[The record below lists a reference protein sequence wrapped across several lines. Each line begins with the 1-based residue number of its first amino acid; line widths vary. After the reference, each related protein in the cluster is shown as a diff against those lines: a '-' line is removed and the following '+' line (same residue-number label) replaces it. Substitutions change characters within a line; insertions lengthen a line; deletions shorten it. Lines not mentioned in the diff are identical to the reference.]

1 MEAAQHSA
9 FRFATM
15 RPVAI
20 TMMVLAAVVF
30 GAVGLRQLPLNL
42 LPEISYPT
50 LTIRTEYP
58 GASPEDVEERI
69 SERLQE
75 SVAVVPGMRRVVSI
89 SRPEISDIILEFA
102 WGTEM
107 VFAISDIRERID
119 RVVLPRE
126 ADKPLVLRYD
136 PSLDPMMT
144 IGLSGDDSLVRLR
157 LIAEEEIERELAK
170 LEGLAAVKIRGGDE
184 EEILIGLDEQALSLL
199 GLDVETVGRR
209 LAEENVN
216 TASGTIEEGNTQ
228 FLVRTL
234 GEFQN
239 LEEIETIILDRRN
252 DAPIRL
258 SDVARVSR
266 QPKDK
271 EVISRIDGR
280 PCVLI
285 DIYREAGAN
294 LVELAERVRHRVFGT
309 EEQQVYAAALAADP
323 SLMPR
328 ELALSPEELQA
339 EATNLESLDE
349 WSRAMISAERARV
362 LADHRRNLDFLVY
375 DLEPFALRFDLLQDQ
390 SEFIESAIDDLR
402 SSAIKGGLFAIL
414 VIFIFLRRLS
424 ATVILAASIPISL
437 VASFAPMYLSEIT
450 LNIMS
455 LGGLALGV
463 GMLVDNSIVVLE
475 SVSRCREAGLG
486 IREAAVQGVSRV
498 ASAVTA
504 STLTTVAVFFP
515 IVFVEGVA
523 GQLFRDQSLTVVYS
537 LLMSL
542 LVALFVIPM
551 FASRGADPV
560 RECVAPSSRIG
571 RFSQG
576 LAAGT
581 MRAFAG
587 LAVLIGKVLGMVI
600 KPATGLFD
608 RFYRS
613 LDAAY
618 PGALKFALRSRWLVL
633 SAALAVLS
641 LAGWRLGSL
650 GSELIPEVSQGELF
664 VDIFLPRDA
673 AVERTDSVASPLESQ
688 LRQLPEVERT
698 FLAVGVDREELNS
711 SEEGEH
717 SARILVKLRDEYS
730 SRESEEFFRAKA
742 RELILAIPEIES
754 YRFNT
759 PSVLNFSAPL
769 VVEVVGRDLVALRE
783 TSTRVVEALDD
794 LPGLRDVRSTMQRGN
809 PEIIIHLDRDKM
821 SALGIDS
828 GTVTRILQSKVL
840 GDLATRFAERDRK
853 VDIRVALS
861 KEELD
866 RVDRLLAINVNPAGN
881 PEIPLGSVGR
891 VQRLEGPSEIRR
903 IGNVRGAE
911 VQAAVVGFDIG
922 TIQSMVMG
930 RLQSLDLPKGIDLR
944 LGGQKEEMERS
955 TNSVFLALG
964 LAIFL
969 VYIVMASQFE
979 SLIQPFIILVS
990 LPLAFVGVILVL
1002 ELTSTPVSVIALLGC
1017 IMLAGI
1023 VVNNAII
1030 MVDQINRLRAEGM
1043 SVQEAVVKGAHTRL
1057 RPVLMTTMT
1066 TILGLLPLTGW
1077 LNSIPLLG
1085 GNGEGLEL
1093 RAPMAITVIA
1103 GLAVSTLLTLIVI
1116 PVIYSLV
1123 GRRVHA

>member
-1 MEAAQHSA
+1 MQAAQNSA
-9 FRFATM
+9 FRFATT

-30 GAVGLRQLPLNL
+30 GAVGLKQLPLNL

-75 SVAVVPGMRRVVSI
+75 SVAVVPGMRRIVSI

-144 IGLSGDDSLVRLR
+144 IGLSGDDSLVHLR

-170 LEGLAAVKIRGGDE
+170 IEGLAAVKIRGGDE
-184 EEILIGLDEQALSLL
+184 EEILIDLDEQALSLL

-209 LAEENVN
+209 LAQENVN

-239 LEEIETIILDRRN
+239 LEEIEDIILDRRN

-258 SDVARVSR
+258 SDVARVNR

-285 DIYREAGAN
+285 DVYREAGAN
-294 LVELAERVRHRVFGT
+294 LVDLAGRVRDRVFGT
-309 EEQQVYAAALAADP
+309 MEQQNYAAALAADP

-328 ELALSPEELQA
+328 ELVASPEELQA
-339 EATNLESLDE
+339 EAADIAALSS
-349 WSRAMISAERARV
+349 WQGAMVKAERAKV
-362 LADHRRNLDFLVY
+362 LSQHRRNLDFMVH
-375 DLEPFALRFDLLQDQ
+375 DLEPYSLEFDLLQDQ
-390 SEFIESAIDDLR
+390 SEFIELAIDDLK

-414 VIFIFLRRLS
+414 VIFLFLRRLS
-424 ATVILAASIPISL
+424 VTLILAASIPISL
-437 VASFAPMYLSEIT
+437 VASFAPMYLSDIT

-475 SVSRCREAGLG
+475 SISRSRESGLG
-486 IREAAVQGVSRV
+486 IRDAAVQGVSRV

-551 FASRGADPV
+551 FASRGADPG

-571 RFSQG
+571 RFSQSLVAKSMRLTG
-576 LAAGT
+576 GVAVMIGRLLAT
-581 MRAFAG
+581 IVRP
-587 LAVLIGKVLGMVI
+587 AV
-600 KPATGLFD
+600 GLFD
-608 RFYRS
+608 RVYRS

-618 PGALKFALRSRWLVL
+618 PKLLRVSLGARWLVL
-633 SAALAVLS
+633 ASALALLS

-650 GSELIPEVSQGELF
+650 GSELIPEVSQGEVF

-673 AVERTDSVASPLESQ
+673 AVERTDAVASPLESQ

-717 SARILVKLRDEYS
+717 SARILVKLREEFSDHA
-730 SRESEEFFRAKA
+730 SEEIFRAKA
-742 RELILAIPEIES
+742 RRLVQAIPEIQS

-769 VVEVVGRDLVALRE
+769 VIEVVGRDLIALRE
-783 TSTRVVEALDD
+783 TSVRVTEALEN

-821 SALGIDS
+821 SALGIES
-828 GTVTRILQSKVL
+828 GIVARTLQSKIL
-840 GDLATRFAERDRK
+840 GDLPTRFAERDRK

-861 KEELD
+861 KTELD

-881 PEIPLGSVGR
+881 PEIPLGSIGR
-891 VQRLEGPSEIRR
+891 IQRLEGPSEIRR
-903 IGNVRGAE
+903 IGNIRGAE

-922 TIQSMVMG
+922 STQSMIMG
-930 RLQSLDLPKGIDLR
+930 RLESLDLPKGIDIR
-944 LGGQKEEMERS
+944 LGGQKDEMERS

-979 SLIQPFIILVS
+979 SLVQPFIILLS
-990 LPLAFVGVILVL
+990 LPMAFVGVILAL
-1002 ELTSTPVSVIALLGC
+1002 ELTATPISVIALLGC

-1030 MVDQINRLRAEGM
+1030 MVDQINRLRAGGM
-1043 SVQEAVVKGAHTRL
+1043 SVPDAVVKGAHTRL
-1057 RPVLMTTMT
+1057 RPVLMTTLT

-1103 GLAVSTLLTLIVI
+1103 GLAMSTLLTLIII
-1116 PVIYSLV
+1116 PVIYSLI